1 MKKLI
6 LSIIIIS
13 LSAMVYA
20 SHNPK
25 IEITPESWDFGIAT
39 EIKTLTHKFQIKN
52 AGDDTLK
59 IKHITTSCDCVVV
72 AIPFRKLY
80 PNEIIELVVKF
91 DLKQIKAKGKIK
103 HDIIIETDDPENRFK
118 IISLF
123 VEL

>member
-52 AGDDTLK
+52 AGDDTLE
-59 IKHITTSCDCVVV
+59 IKHITASCDCLL
-72 AIPFRKLY
+72 ATMPFKKLY
-80 PNEIIELVVKF
+80 PNEITELVVKF
-91 DLKQIKAKGKIK
+91 DLEQIKAKGRIR
-103 HDIIIETDDPENRFK
+103 HDIVIETNDPENRFK
-118 IISLF
+118 IISF
-123 VEL
+123 FAEL